1 MSFDHTIEFPP
12 VIIYAKPLRIVIL
25 ARVAIKPGRHPT
37 AQRIPLQRP
46 TNAPTRIAAST
57 ASSTL
62 FVFLHTTA
70 PTRPAAQTSD
80 PADRSISPMIMIIV
94 IPTAAIAV

>member
-1 MSFDHTIEFPP
+1 M
-12 VIIYAKPLRIVIL
+12 IIYARPLRIVIL